1 MIKLNQY
8 IQNYPSRNMILI
20 YSLVVIFLVTI
31 VIYYFLWKNYQQDK
45 KNLQNDWEKFQKS
58 VSENDIKGMA
68 INGDKL
74 IWNKHLLE
82 QLNEIIS
89 VVDAKISNYPE
100 LKKLQNNAFNKKLHY
115 DRVIPY

>member
-1 MIKLNQY
+1 
-8 IQNYPSRNMILI
+8 MILI
-20 YSLVVIFLVTI
+20 YSLIAIFLVTM

-58 VSENDIKGMA
+58 VSENDSKGMA

-74 IWNKHLLE
+74 IWNKYLTKE
-82 QLNEIIS
+82 QLEEIITVIDS
-89 VVDAKISNYPE
+89 RISNYPE

-115 DRVIPY
+115 DRVIPH

>member
-1 MIKLNQY
+1 
-8 IQNYPSRNMILI
+8 MILI
-20 YSLVVIFLVTI
+20 YSLIAIFLVTM

-58 VSENDIKGMA
+58 VSENDDKGMA

-74 IWNKHLLE
+74 IWNKYLTKE
-82 QLNEIIS
+82 QLEEIITVIDS
-89 VVDAKISNYPE
+89 RISNYPE
-100 LKKLQNNAFNKKLHY
+100 LKKLQKNAFNKKLHY